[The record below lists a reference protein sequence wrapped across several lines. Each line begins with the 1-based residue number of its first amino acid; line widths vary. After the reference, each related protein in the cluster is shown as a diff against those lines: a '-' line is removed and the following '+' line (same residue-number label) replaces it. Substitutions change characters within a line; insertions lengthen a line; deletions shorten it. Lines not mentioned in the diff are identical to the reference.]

1 MKVDAVIAQGHWSDN
16 DGCRPPEVQSCRRAV
31 IVLRVNVLGLIRGY
45 LMEIITS
52 FREFFGVDD

>member
-1 MKVDAVIAQGHWSDN
+1 MTAVGRRKYSLVDGLL
-16 DGCRPPEVQSCRRAV
+16 R
-31 IVLRVNVLGLIRGY
+31 VLRVNVLGLIRGY

>member
-1 MKVDAVIAQGHWSDN
+1 MTAVDRRKYSLV
-16 DGCRPPEVQSCRRAV
+16 DGLLVM
-31 IVLRVNVLGLIRGY
+31 RVNVLGLIRGY